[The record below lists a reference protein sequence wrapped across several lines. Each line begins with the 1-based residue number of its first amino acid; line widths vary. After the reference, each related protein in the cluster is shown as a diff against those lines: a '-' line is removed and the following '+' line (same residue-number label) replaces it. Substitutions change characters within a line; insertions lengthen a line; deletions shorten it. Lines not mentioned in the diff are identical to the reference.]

1 MFEAKVLS
9 TSEVRRG
16 PGCRVGGASKEG
28 AVSEGGV
35 EARDSGVS
43 QNM

>member
-1 MFEAKVLS
+1 MFEAKLLR
-9 TSEVRRG
+9 TSEVRRW
-16 PGCRVGGASKEG
+16 PGCRVGGASREG

-35 EARDSGVS
+35 EGRDSGVS